1 MSDIKF
7 ESSKSESPNK
17 FTPLLAIGAGASLL
31 TGAFGAFSAGKQ
43 QREAEAKERE
53 ARAEMDRLKE
63 VYSNLDTS
71 NPYADLTNQYAGL
84 QNRYAGLE
92 NTIED
97 LTVNQQQAEFERQTF
112 QQSQAN
118 ILGDLRGAAGGSGI
132 ASLAQSLAQQ
142 GQIAAQRSSA
152 SIGAQ
157 EAANQSAAA
166 AAAGRLQEMEAG
178 GAARLDLQR
187 ASGQASID
195 QMRAAGERQSQQME
209 FDKQGTLLNMS
220 QMETAAYMQQAQDAN
235 RAKWDAIS
243 GGISNM
249 ASFAGADGTF
259 GFGK

>member
-1 MSDIKF
+1 MSNIKF

-17 FTPLLAIGAGASLL
+17 FVDMLAIGAGASLL
-31 TGAFGAFSAGKQ
+31 TGALGAIGAGRQK
-43 QREAEAKERE
+43 RRAERKERK
-53 ARAEMDRLKE
+53 ARQEMDRLRS

-92 NTIED
+92 NTMED
-97 LTVNQQQAEFERQTF
+97 LTVNQQQAQFEAQQF

-157 EAANQSAAA
+157 EAANQRAAA
-166 AAAGRLQEMEAG
+166 ASAGRLQEMEAG

-209 FDKQGTLLNMS
+209 FDKQGTLLGMS

-243 GGISNM
+243 GGIGGALDM
-249 ASFAGADGTF
+249 AGMMATGQ
-259 GFGK
+259 